1 MNGDPSMA
9 KIKTTDMTLCNERY
23 ASVNAT
29 RMFLIHLL
37 NPKVTPKVPTKI
49 REEARRLLKHY
60 PDEVVMET
68 VAKQVPTLFGKDW
81 RDQYK

>member
-1 MNGDPSMA
+1 
-9 KIKTTDMTLCNERY
+9 
-23 ASVNAT
+23 
-29 RMFLIHLL
+29 MFLIHLM